1 MIVALSAYVVEKD
14 KAAACVTNVRRA
26 GRMQGGTSMFDVSAA
41 AGQALTIFVMAVALG
56 MDAFS
61 LGIGIGLKGVRLY
74 DILKLSSLIGVF
86 HVLMPLGGMYTGQYV
101 SELLGGIA
109 TSAAGALLLLLGGH
123 MVYSS
128 LRGEAVDSI
137 NHRTLWGMLVFAFS
151 VSIDSF
157 SVGVSLGMFSAHVWL
172 TVLLFGLFGGLMS
185 VLGLMLGRKASRSL
199 GGYGEALGGVIL
211 FGFGLLFLI

>member
-1 MIVALSAYVVEKD
+1 MHMANALG
-14 KAAACVTNVRRA
+14 A
-26 GRMQGGTSMFDVSAA
+26 GGGQAMVDVSAA
-41 AGQALTIFVMAVALG
+41 TGQALTILVMAVALG

-74 DILKLSSLIGVF
+74 DIVSLSGLIGLF

-101 SELLGGIA
+101 GELLGEIA

-128 LRGEAVDSI
+128 LRGESVDSI
-137 NHRTLWGMLVFAFS
+137 NHRTLWGMLVFSFS

-157 SVGVSLGMFSAHVWL
+157 SVGVSLGMFSSHMWL
-172 TVLLFGLFGGLMS
+172 TVILFGIFGGLMS
-185 VLGLMLGRKASRSL
+185 VSGLMLGRRASRTL